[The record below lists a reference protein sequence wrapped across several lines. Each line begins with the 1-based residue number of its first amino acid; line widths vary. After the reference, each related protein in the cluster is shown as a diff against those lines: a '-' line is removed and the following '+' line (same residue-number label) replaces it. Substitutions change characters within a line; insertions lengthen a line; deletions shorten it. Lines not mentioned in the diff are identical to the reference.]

1 MPRRTTLIS
10 WIATWP
16 IRPDVAG
23 FRAAPTPP
31 RSSARRCRPRK
42 NSASRWTAPTAA
54 SRRWRSAR
62 SVATGRRVGFAGR
75 YDDAWLAERF
85 PFLPADFDER
95 YFQSAPADQW
105 TDHLRGGE
113 EVLLLNLTG
122 EERAAFRVPRREV
135 PVTFF
140 LKKGGHETAQAR
152 IDTLLVDCDARRVEV
167 TWRIRRPLKRN
178 LFEIAQVLV
187 GSKSAAWWRARE
199 LGKDYYPSLAALA
212 RSRQAEE
219 DEA

>member
-1 MPRRTTLIS
+1 MWLVSAQRRHRRDRRH
-10 WIATWP
+10 A
-16 IRPDVAG
+16 DAG
-23 FRAAPTPP
+23 HGKARRAGGQPP
-31 RSSARRCRPRK
+31 RPLHADGARPLG
-42 NSASRWTAPTAA
+42 PL
-54 SRRWRSAR
+54 
-62 SVATGRRVGFAGR
+62 GRHWQARVGFAGR

>member
-1 MPRRTTLIS
+1 MALGPL
-10 WIATWP
+10 
-16 IRPDVAG
+16 
-23 FRAAPTPP
+23 
-31 RSSARRCRPRK
+31 
-42 NSASRWTAPTAA
+42 
-54 SRRWRSAR
+54 
-62 SVATGRRVGFAGR
+62 GRHWQARVGFAGR

-140 LKKGGHETAQAR
+140 LKRVATKPRRHGSIPCWWTATPVA
-152 IDTLLVDCDARRVEV
+152 
-167 TWRIRRPLKRN
+167 W
-178 LFEIAQVLV
+178 
-187 GSKSAAWWRARE
+187 KSPGAFADR
-199 LGKDYYPSLAALA
+199 
-212 RSRQAEE
+212 
-219 DEA
+219 

>member
-1 MPRRTTLIS
+1 MGRASGNRDCSVPARASRSRSSARTFPTPVPSAAAMPRRTTLIS

-42 NSASRWTAPTAA
+42 T
-54 SRRWRSAR
+54 RRAGGQPH
-62 SVATGRRVGFAGR
+62 GRFTPMALGPLGRHWQAGR
-75 YDDAWLAERF
+75 LCRPLRRRLAGRAL

-122 EERAAFRVPRREV
+122 EARGLPRAAQEV

-140 LKKGGHETAQAR
+140 LKRVATKPRRHGSIPCWWTATPVA
-152 IDTLLVDCDARRVEV
+152 
-167 TWRIRRPLKRN
+167 W
-178 LFEIAQVLV
+178 
-187 GSKSAAWWRARE
+187 KSPGAFAGR
-199 LGKDYYPSLAALA
+199 
-212 RSRQAEE
+212 
-219 DEA
+219 